1 MTPIINRLQLAPVLC
16 SIRSQVQDCLLGSHD
31 GRLSI
36 SKNEPFILHLPG
48 RNNDAHQRLCYGG
61 NNIWMLI
68 NFSNRVLLG
77 LLLIAG
83 IFFMDLVFAWGDLVY
98 LLAAVFIFTTPGK
111 FFHGVILGLVT
122 NVFIVLGYFAANY
135 PPSAANAEI
144 TIRLLLLFS
153 VSLAVLARIRNNP
166 FESTKGQLVMLD
178 SAIAER
184 AEAMAKLT
192 QAIREKDIARGE
204 KNEVENELQKA
215 RHLHEAMA
223 HHFPDGVI
231 CVLDKDMRYTL
242 ADGRGLEAL
251 GLNKQD
257 VKGEYAAINAQQEL
271 KRAFQGEDVAFET
284 VLNHEVYTV
293 NAVPIPDGKGAIN
306 EILVVI
312 RNITDRKKLEN
323 NLLKALDKEKELNLL
338 MSQFVTMA
346 SHKFR
351 TPLSTILS
359 SVFLLENNVEADDQ
373 ERKSYFDKIKRA
385 VHNVTGLL
393 NDFLSL
399 GKLEEGKVKVAFSET
414 EIKSFFQEFL
424 QEVGSIK
431 KAKQRINFTYDGVAC
446 TVMTDQ
452 LLLKNI
458 LMSLLSNAIE
468 YSAFDAEVDLAVELK
483 QDNLKIRVSDHGI
496 GIPEEEQHQVFRR
509 FYRGQ
514 NANNI
519 EGTGLGLNIAKKYI
533 RLLK

>member
-1 MTPIINRLQLAPVLC
+1 
-16 SIRSQVQDCLLGSHD
+16 
-31 GRLSI
+31 
-36 SKNEPFILHLPG
+36 
-48 RNNDAHQRLCYGG
+48 
-61 NNIWMLI
+61 MLI

-83 IFFMDLVFAWGDLVY
+83 LFFMDLVFTWGDLAY

-122 NVFIVLGYFAANY
+122 NAFIILGYFVVDY
-135 PPSAANAEI
+135 PPSSVNDEI
-144 TIRLLLLFS
+144 TIRVLLLFS
-153 VSLAVLARIRNNP
+153 VSLAVIARIRNNP
-166 FESTKGQLVMLD
+166 FESAEGQIVILD

-184 AEAMAKLT
+184 EEALAKLT
-192 QAIREKDIARGE
+192 LALKEREDAQMAR
-204 KNEVENELQKA
+204 NEVENELQKA

-231 CVLDKDMRYTL
+231 CVLDQNMRYTL

-293 NAVPIPDGKGAIN
+293 NAVPIPDGKGDIN

-468 YSAFDAEVDLAVELK
+468 YSAFDAEIDLAVELK

-533 RLLK
+533 RLLKGTIEFTSQVNKGTTFIANIPVVTLDILEKQA

>member
-1 MTPIINRLQLAPVLC
+1 MIISMPVNY
-16 SIRSQVQDCLLGSHD
+16 V
-31 GRLSI
+31 
-36 SKNEPFILHLPG
+36 
-48 RNNDAHQRLCYGG
+48 
-61 NNIWMLI
+61 
-68 NFSNRVLLG
+68 NRVVLG
-77 LLLIAG
+77 LILIAG
-83 IFFMDLVFAWGDLVY
+83 IFFMDLIFPWGDLAY
-98 LLAAVFIFTTPGK
+98 LLAGIFIFTTPGK
-111 FFHGVILGLVT
+111 FVHGLVLGIVT
-122 NVFIVLGYFAANY
+122 NAFIILGYFLAEY
-135 PPSAANAEI
+135 PPEAANAEI
-144 TIRLLLLFS
+144 TIRLLLVFS
-153 VSLAVLARIRNNP
+153 VSLSVLTRIRNNS
-166 FESTKGQLVMLD
+166 FESYEGQLVILD

-184 AEAMAKLT
+184 NEARAKLT
-192 QAIREKDIARGE
+192 VALREMEAAQSDKH
-204 KNEVENELQKA
+204 NVENELQKA

-231 CVLDKDMRYTL
+231 CVLDRDMRYTL
-242 ADGRGLEAL
+242 ADGRGLQAL
-251 GLNKQD
+251 GLDKQD
-257 VKGEYAAINAQQEL
+257 VKGEYAAINGQNEL
-271 KRAFQGEDVAFET
+271 KKAFQGEDVAFET
-284 VLNHEVYTV
+284 VINHEVYTV
-293 NAVPIPDGKGAIN
+293 NAVPVPDGKGEIK

-359 SVFLLENNVEADDQ
+359 SVFLLENNIEADEQ
-373 ERKSYFDKIKRA
+373 ERRSYFDKIKRA

-431 KAKQRINFTYDGVAC
+431 KAKQKINFTYDGVAC

-468 YSAFDAEVDLAVELK
+468 YSSFDAEIELAVELK
-483 QDNLKIRVSDHGI
+483 RDNLKIRVSDQGI
-496 GIPEEEQHQVFRR
+496 GIPEEEQHQIFRR

-533 RLLK
+533 RLLKGTIEFTSQVNKGTTFITNIPVVTLDILEKQA

>member
-1 MTPIINRLQLAPVLC
+1 
-16 SIRSQVQDCLLGSHD
+16 
-31 GRLSI
+31 
-36 SKNEPFILHLPG
+36 
-48 RNNDAHQRLCYGG
+48 
-61 NNIWMLI
+61 MLV
-68 NFSNRVLLG
+68 NYSNRVVLG

-83 IFFMDLVFAWGDLVY
+83 IFFMDLIFPWGDLVY
-98 LLAAVFIFTTPGK
+98 LLAAIFIFTTPGK
-111 FFHGVILGLVT
+111 FIHGVVLGLVT
-122 NVFIVLGYFAANY
+122 NVFIVLGYVLTDFPANTQ
-135 PPSAANAEI
+135 SLEI
-144 TIRLLLLFS
+144 TIRLLLLFTI
-153 VSLAVLARIRNNP
+153 SLSVLARIRNNP
-166 FESTKGQLVMLD
+166 FESAEGQLIMLD

-184 AEAMAKLT
+184 EEAMTKLNQAT
-192 QAIREKDIARGE
+192 QDAENARAEKGRI
-204 KNEVENELQKA
+204 ENELQKA

-231 CVLDKDMRYTL
+231 CVLDRDMRYTL

-251 GLNKQD
+251 GLRKHD
-257 VKGEYAAINAQQEL
+257 LKGEYAAINSQQEL
-271 KRAFQGEDVAFET
+271 RKAFIGEDVAFET
-284 VLNHEVYTV
+284 VINHEVYTV
-293 NAVPIPDGKGAIN
+293 NAVPIPDGKGEIN

-323 NLLKALDKEKELNLL
+323 NLLRALDKEKELNLL

-359 SVFLLENNVEADDQ
+359 SVFLLENNVEADEQ

-399 GKLEEGKVKVAFSET
+399 GKLEDGKVKVAFSET

-468 YSAFDAEVDLAVELK
+468 YSAFDAEIDLAVELK

-496 GIPEEEQHQVFRR
+496 GIPEEEQHQIFRR

-533 RLLK
+533 RLLKGTIEFTSQVNKGTTFITNIPVVTLDILEKQA